1 MELLPI
7 TLTSILYI
15 TLATAQDAD
24 QNKDLKVK
32 PDVNIEDQREEDEL
46 VRVLKFKEGLF
57 YVSPKGEVTPL
68 ESTDELIEIFD
79 KRLKS
84 SDKKLSLSLT
94 SDKNIEWP
102 EVLDI
107 HKLSTKRGIL
117 SFSLHLADQEAKEKY
132 LKKNSEP
139 LTR

>member
-32 PDVNIEDQREEDEL
+32 PDVNIEDQREEDKL

-102 EVLDI
+102 
-107 HKLSTKRGIL
+107 
-117 SFSLHLADQEAKEKY
+117 FSLHLADQEAKEKY